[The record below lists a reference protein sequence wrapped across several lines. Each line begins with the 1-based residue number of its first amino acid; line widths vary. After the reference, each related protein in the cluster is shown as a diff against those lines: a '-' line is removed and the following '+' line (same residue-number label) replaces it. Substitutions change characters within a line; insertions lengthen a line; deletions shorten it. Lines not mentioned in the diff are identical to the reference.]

1 VRRGLGERSRA
12 AAERSQPNDAA
23 AVERGRARPVSGTS
37 ISIENTDMKTRNFLA
52 RIAAFVTAAAA
63 IRMFLGPASADAAD
77 HEPDGGANR
86 DLRSAMADEL
96 GSRVDGW
103 ANRDLDIGA
112 FDLWSAM
119 ADELGSRLDGGA
131 NRDLDIGSFSM

>member
-1 VRRGLGERSRA
+1 
-12 AAERSQPNDAA
+12 
-23 AVERGRARPVSGTS
+23 
-37 ISIENTDMKTRNFLA
+37 MKTRNFLA

-63 IRMFLGPASADAAD
+63 IGMFLGPASAEVAD

-119 ADELGSRLDGGA
+119 ADELGSRLDVWA
-131 NRDLDIGSFSM
+131 NRDLDIGAFSM